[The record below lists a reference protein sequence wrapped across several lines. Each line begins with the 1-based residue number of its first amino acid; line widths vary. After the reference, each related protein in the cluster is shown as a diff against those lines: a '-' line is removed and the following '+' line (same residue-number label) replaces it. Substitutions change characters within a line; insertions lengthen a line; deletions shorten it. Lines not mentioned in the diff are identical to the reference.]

1 MCFDSQ
7 SPIAIFVDD
16 LAYYAESK
24 GTRTMEE
31 TGRLLGLDIGHR
43 RIGVAVSD
51 PLGMVASPWGYV
63 AVGRDEGLPD
73 VCALV
78 TQLEV
83 VRIIVGLP
91 LAMDGQERDAA
102 QGVRAWVER
111 LCGQVSVPVELWDE
125 RLSTLAAERALLESG
140 MRREKRK
147 VRRDA
152 VAAALI
158 LQSYLDARRVDW

>member
-1 MCFDSQ
+1 MIDDWRLAIGDTAGAPWF
-7 SPIAIFVDD
+7 PIADRH
-16 LAYYAESK
+16 L
-24 GTRTMEE
+24 GTRMKES

-51 PLGMVASPWGYV
+51 PMGMVASPRGYV
-63 AVGRDEGLPD
+63 LVGRDAGLGE

-78 TQLEV
+78 KRLEA
-83 VRIIVGLP
+83 VRVIVGLP
-91 LAMDGQERDAA
+91 LAMDGRERDAA

-111 LCGQVSVPVELWDE
+111 LRERVRVPIELWDE
-125 RLSTLAAERALLESG
+125 RLSTTAAERALLESG

-158 LQSYLDARRVDW
+158 LQSYLDAQKR